1 VTTLKGAAAALTGAA
16 SGIGRALA
24 DALAEQGCH
33 LALADRDA
41 AGLTATAEALRA
53 RYPLTVTT
61 TVLDVADAAAIERFA
76 ADAAAAHPSLNI
88 LINNAGVALIGDHD
102 EFSIADF
109 QWLMGI
115 NFWGVVYGCRAF
127 MPQLLAQREAHIVNV
142 SSVFG
147 LVAPPGQ
154 TAYASAKFAVRGF
167 SEALRHELEERGG
180 GIKVSTVY
188 PGGIKTNIVRHA
200 RVARSLSNTRV
211 ELEDG
216 FERMARSTPGQAAAC
231 IVAGILTNA
240 PRILIGGDA
249 RLIDRLQR
257 LAPTSYYRWL
267 RWMQQRASGR
277 VRRPGAKAMP

>member
-1 VTTLKGAAAALTGAA
+1 MTALDGAAAAVTGAA

-24 DALAEQGCH
+24 DALAERGCH

-41 AGLTATAEALRA
+41 AGLHGATEAVRA
-53 RYPLTVTT
+53 KYPVTVTT
-61 TVLDVADAAAIERFA
+61 TVLDVADAAAVERFA
-76 ADAAAAHPSLNI
+76 AEAGAAHPNLNI
-88 LINNAGVALIGDHD
+88 VVNNAGVALIGDHD
-102 EFSIADF
+102 QISLADL

-127 MPQLLAQREAHIVNV
+127 MPQLLTQGEAHIINV

-154 TAYASAKFAVRGF
+154 TAYSSAKFAVRGF

-180 GIKVSTVY
+180 RIKVSTVY
-188 PGGIKTNIVRHA
+188 PGGIKTNIVRNA
-200 RVARSLSNTRV
+200 RAVQALSNTRV

-216 FERMARSTPGQAAAC
+216 FERMARSTPTQAAKS
-231 IVAGILTNA
+231 IVDGILANA

-257 LAPTSYYRWL
+257 LMPTRYYAWL
-267 RWMQQRASGR
+267 RWLQQRATGR
-277 VRRPGAKAMP
+277 ATRPGAKATT